1 MAGTIIADTLTHST
15 AGSVTTDYVVNGSQ
29 KFWARWDMSASSL
42 EDSMNASSF
51 TDVSTGVARFDYAS
65 SMANAV
71 YGISGI
77 AGEKAGGGNRGLG
90 VNGSGG
96 LQPTTSYI
104 RFYSF
109 NSSWAASDETICS
122 GNISG
127 DLA

>member
-1 MAGTIIADTLTHST
+1 MAGTIAADTLTHST
-15 AGSVTTDYVVNGSQ
+15 AGSLTTDYVVNGSQ
-29 KFWARWDMSASSL
+29 KFWARWDINASSL

-51 TDVSTGVARFDYAS
+51 TDVQTGVARFDYTS

-77 AGEKAGGGNRGLG
+77 AGEKTGGGNRGLG

-96 LQPTTSYI
+96 QPTTSFI
-104 RFYSF
+104 RFLSF
-109 NSSWAASDETICS
+109 NSSWSSADINICS
-122 GNISG
+122 ANISG